1 MYFNRYKRKSNNN
14 ILIKENRKK
23 FSKFEIATIKRTAQS
38 VNPMVSKKAKLK
50 EQIDALQAEY
60 DQLNTM
66 QEQYE
71 ASIKTMTG
79 GYGTEDLVD
88 KVIETTSAVD
98 KNGKPIKVTKY
109 VLKYPETVIP
119 VAAEEIEGMTAS
131 EVDDTAVVE
140 EVETPKDAETPVSP
154 FMAE

>member
-1 MYFNRYKRKSNNN
+1 M
-14 ILIKENRKK
+14 KK

-119 VAAEEIEGMTAS
+119 IAAEEIEGMTAS

-140 EVETPKDAETPVSP
+140 EVETPKDAETPVSS

>member
-1 MYFNRYKRKSNNN
+1 M
-14 ILIKENRKK
+14 KK

-119 VAAEEIEGMTAS
+119 IAAEEIEGMTAT

>member
-1 MYFNRYKRKSNNN
+1 M
-14 ILIKENRKK
+14 KK

-119 VAAEEIEGMTAS
+119 IAAEEIEGMTAS
-131 EVDDTAVVE
+131 EVDDTAIVG

>member
-1 MYFNRYKRKSNNN
+1 METR
-14 ILIKENRKK
+14 K

-98 KNGKPIKVTKY
+98 KNGKPVKVTKY

-119 VAAEEIEGMTAS
+119 VAAEEIDGMTAS

>member
-1 MYFNRYKRKSNNN
+1 M
-14 ILIKENRKK
+14 KK

-119 VAAEEIEGMTAS
+119 VAAEEIEGMAAS
-131 EVDDTAVVE
+131 EVDDTAIVE